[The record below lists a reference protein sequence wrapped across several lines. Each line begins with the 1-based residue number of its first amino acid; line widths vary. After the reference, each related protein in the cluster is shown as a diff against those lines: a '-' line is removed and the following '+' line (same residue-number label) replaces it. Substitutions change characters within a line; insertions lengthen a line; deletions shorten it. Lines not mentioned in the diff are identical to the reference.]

1 MGTRCRR
8 HRGRRKRAPSWGFA
22 TSERREAI
30 AEIEEIL
37 SSIENNEPD
46 IDELANKVKRVST
59 LLKLCKDKLYK
70 TQNEVEKVLND
81 MDQTESDT

>member
-1 MGTRCRR
+1 MTQ
-8 HRGRRKRAPSWGFA
+8 KKPSY
-22 TSERREAI
+22 REAI

>member
-1 MGTRCRR
+1 MTQ
-8 HRGRRKRAPSWGFA
+8 KKPSY
-22 TSERREAI
+22 REAI

-59 LLKLCKDKLYK
+59 LLKLCKDKLHK